1 MVVAGATTKGSF
13 AQSPISKVAKKL
25 DITTEKKPA
34 LMLIPALE
42 SNMGL
47 SIKMCVI
54 AKYVATPAKNSVRI
68 LALLESIFYLN

>member
-1 MVVAGATTKGSF
+1 
-13 AQSPISKVAKKL
+13 
-25 DITTEKKPA
+25 
-34 LMLIPALE
+34 
-42 SNMGL
+42 L